1 MASAASFASI
11 IGSASSTVSGF
22 QAGMRNASAVRA
34 QGNYE
39 ATADTMNATLATAQ
53 SADAIA
59 RGGIAANVRGA
70 QTRQQIGATTAQLAG
85 SGVDLKGVSAT
96 AATGTEAFLGALDE
110 ATIRNNAARQAWGYD
125 VQASDY
131 TQRAALARA
140 SSTNTANAE
149 EADAYTGLLTG
160 AAKTYGL
167 IRNRGTNAKTPYT
180 GTQSDVTNAPASWG
194 PPPPAGGR

>member
-11 IGSASSTVSGF
+11 IGSASSTANQF

-53 SADAIA
+53 AKDALA
-59 RGGIAANVRGA
+59 RGDVSAFTRGA
-70 QTRQQIGATTAQLAG
+70 ATKQQIGSTTAQMAA
-85 SGVDLKGVSAT
+85 SGVSLTGTSAL

-110 ATIRNNAARQAWGYD
+110 ATIRNNAARTAWGYD

-140 SSTNTANAE
+140 SATNTADAE
-149 EADAYTGLLTG
+149 TADAYSGLLTG
-160 AAKTYGL
+160 ALKTYGL
-167 IRNRGTNAKTPYT
+167 YKK
-180 GTQSDVTNAPASWG
+180 SKS
-194 PPPPAGGR
+194 